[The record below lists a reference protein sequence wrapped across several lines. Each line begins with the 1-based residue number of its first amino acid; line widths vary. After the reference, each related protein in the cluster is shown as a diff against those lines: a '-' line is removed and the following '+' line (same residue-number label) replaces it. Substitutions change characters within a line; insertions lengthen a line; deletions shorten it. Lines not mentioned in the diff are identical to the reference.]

1 MNSIT
6 TDTICR
12 VRSSELVTLG
22 LRPGDPFRILPMPF
36 ELLFNGDLV
45 VAVAN
50 GFRCIGQLQPG
61 RHHHE
66 VKIAV
71 PLPSEPGQPPRFR
84 VAFTDPASVL
94 GLVVRDSQTASRVG
108 H

>member
-1 MNSIT
+1 M
-6 TDTICR
+6 
-12 VRSSELVTLG
+12 
-22 LRPGDPFRILPMPF
+22 
-36 ELLFNGDLV
+36 LFNGDLV
-45 VAVAN
+45 VAIAN

-61 RHHHE
+61 RHRHE

-71 PLPSEPGQPPRFR
+71 PLPTKVGQPPRVR

-94 GLVVRDSQTASRVG
+94 GLVVRGSQASAW